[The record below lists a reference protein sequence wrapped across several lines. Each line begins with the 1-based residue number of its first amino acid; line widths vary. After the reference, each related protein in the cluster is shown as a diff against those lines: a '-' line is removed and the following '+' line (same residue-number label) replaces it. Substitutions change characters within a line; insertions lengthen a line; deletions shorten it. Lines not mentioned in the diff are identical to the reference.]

1 MKRFNLRAL
10 IFMALCC
17 DLGLISKKLISPA
30 ANVITEA
37 LHIPGG
43 VATSFSVMF
52 LVIAASV
59 IPLFGCATIMG
70 AVQSVLALAFG
81 MTGSM
86 GILAPFGYIL
96 PGLVIDC
103 LFFLSRKMPEA
114 GIKNFIMIASIAGS
128 VTAALAA
135 NMIVFRLWGL
145 VLIVYLLVSATCGV
159 ISGMLAILLNERLS
173 PVINYNKIKNE
184 KGTFTDHYE

>member
-70 AVQSVLALAFG
+70 AVQSLLALAFG

-103 LFFLSRKMPEA
+103 LFFLSRKMPKA

-173 PVINYNKIKNE
+173 PVINYNKTKNE

>member
-43 VATSFSVMF
+43 VATSFSLLF
-52 LVIAASV
+52 LVIAASLV
-59 IPLFGCATIMG
+59 SIPGCATLMG
-70 AVQSVLALAFG
+70 TVQSVLALAFG

-86 GILAPFGYIL
+86 GILSPIGYIL
-96 PGLVIDC
+96 PGIVID
-103 LFFLSRKMPEA
+103 LVFFISRKMPAPE
-114 GIKNFIMIASIAGS
+114 IKNYIMIASIVGS
-128 VTAALAA
+128 AAAALVA
-135 NMIVFRLWGL
+135 NVIVFRLWGL
-145 VLIVYLLVSATCGV
+145 VLAVYLLVSATSGV
-159 ISGMLAILLNERLS
+159 ISGLLAILLNERLS
-173 PVINYNKIKNE
+173 PIINYNKNKYE
-184 KGTFTDHYE
+184 KGTCTDHYE

>member
-1 MKRFNLRAL
+1 
-10 IFMALCC
+10 MALCC

-52 LVIAASV
+52 LVISASV

-70 AVQSVLALAFG
+70 AVQSLLALAFG

>member
-1 MKRFNLRAL
+1 
-10 IFMALCC
+10 MALCC

-59 IPLFGCATIMG
+59 IPVCGCATIMG
-70 AVQSVLALAFG
+70 AVQSVLALALG

-96 PGLVIDC
+96 PGIVID
-103 LFFLSRKMPEA
+103 LIFYISRKMPIME
-114 GIKNFIMIASIAGS
+114 KKSFIMISSIAGS
-128 VTAALAA
+128 VTACLAA
-135 NMIVFRLWGL
+135 NVIVFRLWGMVLAVYVL
-145 VLIVYLLVSATCGV
+145 VAATCGV
-159 ISGMLAILLNERLS
+159 ISGMLAIILNERLS
-173 PVINYNKIKNE
+173 PVINYNRLKDKKETCI
-184 KGTFTDHYE
+184 DHYE